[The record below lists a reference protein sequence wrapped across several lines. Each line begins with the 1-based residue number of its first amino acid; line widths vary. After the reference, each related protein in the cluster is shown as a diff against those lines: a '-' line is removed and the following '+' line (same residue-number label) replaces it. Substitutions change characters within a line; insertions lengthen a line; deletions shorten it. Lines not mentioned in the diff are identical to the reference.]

1 MRVLP
6 VTNLPIQLSA
16 DSGFTPFGDPYSAV
30 VTSSSGAL
38 FTAPG
43 TALVNTDRV
52 MVTGTVVPTGFAAGT
67 TYFVVSASG
76 DTFKLSATS
85 GGSAIAY
92 TDAGTAVV
100 VHILSED
107 VVDITIPFKA
117 DYTVVVANTTS
128 GSLVLQ
134 QSDDASTW
142 TTLATVA
149 AGAFVEVLLGGDWI
163 RVSTSATLYLL
174 GN

>member
-1 MRVLP
+1 MRSLT
-6 VTNLPIQLSA
+6 VTNTPIQLSA

-30 VTSSSGAL
+30 VSSSSGAL

-43 TALVNTDRV
+43 TQLAATDRV
-52 MVTGTVVPTGFAAGT
+52 MVTGAVVPTGFTAGT
-67 TYFVVSASG
+67 TYYAVSSSG

-85 GGSAIAY
+85 GGGAIAY
-92 TDAGTAVV
+92 TDAGTDVV

-107 VVDITIPFKA
+107 VFDITIPFKA
-117 DYTVVVANTTS
+117 DYTVVVANTS
-128 GSLVLQ
+128 GGSLVLQ
-134 QSDDASTW
+134 ESDDASTW
-142 TTLATVA
+142 TTLATVV
-149 AGAFVEVLLGGDWI
+149 AGAFVEAKLNKDWI